1 MGAASRLAANS
12 FTKTRQAGRSRELAG
27 KDTGLRR
34 NSRCEFGR
42 VGRGQGAG
50 AALRFRL
57 VYRTGTE
64 REGCLKRGKMQ
75 QDNACR
81 INLGLQLG

>member
-1 MGAASRLAANS
+1 MGAASKLAANS
-12 FTKTRQAGRSRELAG
+12 FTKTRQAGSSRELAE

-42 VGRGQGAG
+42 VGRGQGAE

-57 VYRTGTE
+57 VQDWKGRLPKE
-64 REGCLKRGKMQ
+64 RKDAAGHCLQ
-75 QDNACR
+75 N
-81 INLGLQLG
+81 